1 MKEEYGDQE
10 REYLIRRYMGLSANQ
25 WDTLQPDEKEE
36 FLDMKLWIK
45 ENFKIWKKQ
54 KDEETKAKLAESAPY
69 KRYRRWMKKGGPGQI
84 TFMED

>member
-45 ENFKIWKKQ
+45 ENFKIWKK
-54 KDEETKAKLAESAPY
+54 TK
-69 KRYRRWMKKGGPGQI
+69 R
-84 TFMED
+84 